1 MRENAPS
8 LAVRLQQCYTG
19 AVFDVL
25 RARGHRKCVLPYTIR
40 PINPEW
46 RCAGPAFTVCG
57 HPQEVDDHQS
67 VLEWTGLLSRAPA
80 GYVVVCQPHD
90 HTLAHMGELSTEA
103 LHLKGVRGYIVDG
116 GCRDSDFI
124 LRLGFPVFCRYLTPD
139 DIVGRWLPDA
149 LGAEIEIGGVTI
161 RTGDYVVA
169 DRDGIVVIPQ
179 EMAEE
184 VTAEAEQVMNTES
197 LVRKAI
203 RQGVDPQEAY
213 LKYGKF

>member
-1 MRENAPS
+1 MDDQMLS
-8 LAVRLQQCYTG
+8 LAERLQRCYTG

-25 RARGHRKCVLPYTIR
+25 RAHGHRKCVLPYAIR
-40 PINPEW
+40 PIHPEW
-46 RCAGPAFTVCG
+46 RCAGPAFTVSG
-57 HPQEVDDHQS
+57 HPQEVDEHQS
-67 VLEWTGLLSRAPA
+67 VLEWTGVLSQAPT
-80 GYVVVCQPHD
+80 GHVLVCQPHD
-90 HTLAHMGELSTEA
+90 HTLAHMGELSSEA

-139 DIVGRWLPDA
+139 DIVGRWLPEA
-149 LGAEIEIGGVTI
+149 LGSDIEIGGVRV

-169 DRDGIVVIPQ
+169 DRDGVVVIPQ
-179 EMAEE
+179 EIVEEVTREAEE
-184 VTAEAEQVMNTES
+184 VMKTES